1 MAFTRAIIAEKLGFL
16 VTDFG
21 FEFDYCNESGEHFFF
36 KNELGHIEFYEWAQF
51 NEFKI
56 NVKIRNCS
64 KRINM
69 PVLYAKELGAF
80 NQRHKGLKWL
90 FKDKRPDF
98 WQMIADII
106 KKEIET
112 SNSVFGLKITD

>member
-1 MAFTRAIIAEKLGFL
+1 MHIIPDVMLFL
-16 VTDFG
+16 FA
-21 FEFDYCNESGEHFFF
+21 SS
-36 KNELGHIEFYEWAQF
+36 
-51 NEFKI
+51 
-56 NVKIRNCS
+56 S

-90 FKDKRPDF
+90 FKDRRPDF

-112 SNSVFGLKITD
+112 NNSVFGLKITN